1 MIELTSSQG
10 IAIKLLDAGYNVF
23 LTGKAGTGKSFLV
36 DYFVEKHPEKNI
48 IKCAPT
54 GVAAL
59 RIGGAT
65 IHRTFGVPI
74 RLLGHNDVCSSSD
87 KLDVLKK
94 ADVVL
99 IDEISMCR
107 IDVFEYVIRTLKRIG
122 IRNKQLILVGDFYQL
137 PPVLTDKDK
146 YAFRDLYGDKLYA
159 FESDMWGSSDL
170 ITVELT
176 EVKRQEEI
184 DFLRSLSNIREGN
197 PDFSIFQVANC
208 ADDNAVSLCPTN
220 AKAKSINDEHL
231 NRLPNHKHYMAS
243 KTGKVE
249 ETDMLTDEKL
259 VLAKN
264 ARVIMLVNDSEARWV
279 NGSIGTVTNLSDNH
293 ITVQIDEEGEYRVER
308 YTWSIKEYALEED
321 GETNEKHVVEKEV
334 GSFTQF
340 PLKLAWAITIHKS
353 QGQTYEKVNIYNG
366 FFANGQMY
374 VALSR
379 CKTLGGIHTMGTL
392 QRNELRYSRAVKDFM
407 ATSIKESNSNVIQ
420 ILKDIIKQK
429 LVKVSDCV
437 SEIKALQISIN
448 NALIQTKGL
457 DNHISQNSS
466 SEVIQSYIYLIKSES
481 KKATEYYEKSVQLL
495 QVAKREVAGYESDE
509 EIKQLIAKTED
520 VIKNIKQI
528 KDTIAGVVL
537 DANRTLKIVQ
547 RKEDYIRRV
556 DNITN
561 YVNEIKSI
569 ETSLNKSLIQIRNT
583 RDLFTQDSTSS
594 EIQSHISII
603 EAESK
608 KVSNHYGKSVQL
620 LQLAKQETVGYE
632 NEEEI
637 KQQLTKTENAIKN
650 IKQMQ
655 DIVSDIALDANRTL
669 KLVQRKEDY
678 TRRIDKITNC
688 VNGVK
693 SMETSLNDAL
703 TKINTLVGLFTIDST
718 SDTIQLYINSIR
730 NNSENVA
737 NSYEKGA
744 QLQQTAKRESIGFES
759 DDNIS
764 KLLADLDT
772 SIRRIQKDYY
782 TIQEKV
788 SDACQTLKLAQRK
801 ERRKK
806 ITIIISI
813 IAILSLLLAIF
824 IRIL

>member
-197 PDFSIFQVANC
+197 PDFSIFQVANR

-308 YTWSIKEYALEED
+308 YTWSIKEYVLEVKQD
-321 GETNEKHVVEKEV
+321 TKEKHVVEKEI
-334 GSFTQF
+334 GTFTQF
-340 PLKLAWAITIHKS
+340 PLKLAWAITVHKS
-353 QGQTYEKVNIYNG
+353 QGQTYDKVNIYNG

-379 CKTLGGIHTMGTL
+379 CKTLNGIHTMGTL
-392 QRNELRYSRAVKDFM
+392 QRNELRYSQAVKDFM
-407 ATSIKESNSNVIQ
+407 TTTTQEANLRVPQ
-420 ILKDIIKQK
+420 ILE
-429 LVKVSDCV
+429 
-437 SEIKALQISIN
+437 EIKRLKINNVRVCADNAKSQQIQLN
-448 NALIQTKGL
+448 NAL
-457 DNHISQNSS
+457 S
-466 SEVIQSYIYLIKSES
+466 
-481 KKATEYYEKSVQLL
+481 
-495 QVAKREVAGYESDE
+495 
-509 EIKQLIAKTED
+509 
-520 VIKNIKQI
+520 
-528 KDTIAGVVL
+528 
-537 DANRTLKIVQ
+537 
-547 RKEDYIRRV
+547 
-556 DNITN
+556 
-561 YVNEIKSI
+561 
-569 ETSLNKSLIQIRNT
+569 QIRNAGKQVSQSDTTDAIRPLVQFISKEKEKVANYYKKVEEVLKKASNEAMGYEQEEGMTSLLVDIRDVLNQIRFIDAEINKISEDAVKTLQKVQKQEEYNGKINKIIDCRNELTSIATLTHNAIAHIQET
-583 RDLFTQDSTSS
+583 RSQFSADNKSS
-594 EIQSHISII
+594 EIQPYVDAISK
-603 EAESK
+603 EYDNVK
-608 KVSNHYGKSVQL
+608 NNYTKGYRL
-620 LQLAKQETVGYE
+620 L
-632 NEEEI
+632 
-637 KQQLTKTENAIKN
+637 
-650 IKQMQ
+650 
-655 DIVSDIALDANRTL
+655 
-669 KLVQRKEDY
+669 
-678 TRRIDKITNC
+678 
-688 VNGVK
+688 
-693 SMETSLNDAL
+693 
-703 TKINTLVGLFTIDST
+703 
-718 SDTIQLYINSIR
+718 
-730 NNSENVA
+730 
-737 NSYEKGA
+737 
-744 QLQQTAKRESIGFES
+744 QTAKREATGFEGDYKMTQLIGEIS
-759 DDNIS
+759 DFLMLISEDNVTAQGIAS
-764 KLLADLDT
+764 EASQVLK
-772 SIRRIQKDYY
+772 SVQQKD
-782 TIQEKV
+782 
-788 SDACQTLKLAQRK
+788 
-801 ERRKK
+801 RKK
-806 ITIIISI
+806 KLY
-813 IAILSLLLAIF
+813 IAIALLMALIAI
-824 IRIL
+824 IVLVII